1 MGAPRWL
8 DPAED
13 RAWRGYRRMRA
24 LLDLQ
29 VNRDLARDAGLS
41 EPDYDVLSN
50 LSETEGHRWR
60 LSDLAARMLW
70 SKSRLS
76 HHLTRMQQR
85 GLVTREDCPEDGRG
99 AVVVLTD
106 GGLRAIQAA
115 APDHVA
121 SVRRH
126 LIDLLSSDQIA
137 VLGDITETVLGHLA
151 TQDQQP
157 HRDRLTERPSTRA

>member
-1 MGAPRWL
+1 MTCQLLLGWGVTDPRWL
-8 DPAED
+8 DRHED

-29 VNRDLARDAGLS
+29 VNRDLVRESGLS

-76 HHLTRMQQR
+76 HHITRMQQR
-85 GLVTREDCPEDGRG
+85 GLVTREDCPADARG
-99 AVVVLTD
+99 AFVVLTEE
-106 GGLRAIQAA
+106 GLRTIQAA
-115 APDHVA
+115 APGHVA
-121 SVRRH
+121 SVRQH
-126 LIDLLSSDQIA
+126 LIDLLSEEQIS
-137 VLGDITETVLGHLA
+137 VLGDIAETVLAHLA
-151 TQDQQP
+151 GQEQEPQ
-157 HRDRLTERPSTRA
+157 